1 MGLQKQYS
9 NVQIFAL
16 SYLTSEEQ
24 NQEERGL
31 AFGQKHPREIP
42 IGYRYVTSIRDLSLK
57 IPPSSI
63 RNQVS
68 GKEIFTYIKDEI
80 DKLKDEELL
89 KVDPNLSSNR
99 GPQDQG
105 FYITAEGILFIR
117 RNYQGLIAIIENK
130 KRYERLIDQIEVDS
144 NSKKYLNKFRDKLL
158 NQTEDKVIN
167 ITLSE
172 IVQKGQEYGPAL
184 FKFLIGLV
192 NQNNNTP

>member
-31 AFGQKHPREIP
+31 AFGQTHPREIP

-99 GPQDQG
+99 GATRP
-105 FYITAEGILFIR
+105 
-117 RNYQGLIAIIENK
+117 
-130 KRYERLIDQIEVDS
+130 RLL
-144 NSKKYLNKFRDKLL
+144 YHCRGH
-158 NQTEDKVIN
+158 
-167 ITLSE
+167 
-172 IVQKGQEYGPAL
+172 IVY
-184 FKFLIGLV
+184 
-192 NQNNNTP
+192 